1 MTAYRDDADALKR
14 EVERLRAEVA
24 ALRSQRW
31 QKLAEWARK
40 RLPGVAAIAGCAV
53 FVALL
58 AAWFR
63 TCGNGPCKAVASRE
77 ALAFV
82 ERTRGFPPGTSTVY
96 CAQTSGPSYD
106 CFATPQNGQTIR
118 LRCDVIATWDVGGC
132 RPSGE

>member
-1 MTAYRDDADALKR
+1 MAYRDDADTLKR
-14 EVERLRAEVA
+14 EVERLRSEVA

-40 RLPGVAAIAGCAV
+40 HIRAAVVVAGCAV
-53 FVALL
+53 F

-82 ERTRGFPPGTSTVY
+82 ERTRGFPPRASTVY
-96 CAQTSGPSYD
+96 CAQASGPSYD
-106 CFATPQNGQTIR
+106 CFATPRNGQTIR
-118 LRCDVIATWDVGGC
+118 LRCDVNATWDVGGC
-132 RPSGE
+132 RPHGE